1 MKDTSLQLN
10 KEALNERDGV
20 TSSYTDMN
28 EIGLFTDSFR
38 TKINLHNGSRD
49 KDEAIVN
56 SMMFTHT
63 DVATGYY
70 DANDLMFLNRQELVI
85 HREPTAKSRYNVSA
99 FGMTGVLLLLM
110 VVFVVIIFSL
120 KKVTVSR

>member
-38 TKINLHNGSRD
+38 NKINLHNGSRD

-56 SMMFTHT
+56 GMIFTH
-63 DVATGYY
+63 VGVKTGYN

-85 HREPTAKSRYNVSA
+85 HREPIAKSRYNMSV
-99 FGMTGVLLLLM
+99 FGVVGVLLLLM
-110 VVFVVIIFSL
+110 VVFAVIIFSL
-120 KKVTVSR
+120 KKVAVSR